1 MRGYGSSTSTGTL
14 RKHLFTNHIKDW
26 LSECEKLQ
34 IRITAKDAL
43 AAIAAFQ
50 GTRTQTQTQHRQ
62 KFTQECFV
70 DALAEFIVATDQ
82 VYSHFFMFFFVN
94 LTNINYL

>member
-14 RKHLFTNHIKDW
+14 RKHLFSYHIKDW

-50 GTRTQTQTQHRQ
+50 GTRTESQTQQRP
-62 KFTQECFV
+62 KFTQEHFI

-82 VYSHFFMFFFVN
+82 VNSYLFMLF
-94 LTNINYL
+94 

>member
-14 RKHLFTNHIKDW
+14 RKHLFTYHIEDW
-26 LSECEKLQ
+26 LSECKKLQ

-50 GTRTQTQTQHRQ
+50 GTRTESQTQPRP
-62 KFTQECFV
+62 KFTQGHFV

-82 VYSHFFMFFFVN
+82 VYSHFLMPFIN
-94 LTNINYL
+94 LTNIYYL

>member
-14 RKHLFTNHIKDW
+14 RKHLFSYHIEDW
-26 LSECEKLQ
+26 LSKCERLQ

-50 GTRTQTQTQHRQ
+50 GTRTESQTQQSP
-62 KFTQECFV
+62 KFTQERFV
-70 DALAEFIVATDQ
+70 NALAEFIVATDQ
-82 VYSHFFMFFFVN
+82 VYSYFFSVLFFC
-94 LTNINYL
+94 LTSINYL